1 MPGEF
6 SVLVVVVTMLGVA
19 VPVMDV
25 IDVVP
30 VLNGL
35 MAAAFSMGVLGHRV
49 LGDVLMVVVVVA
61 VPGVAVPVMDVIDV
75 VPVLNGLMAAAFSMG
90 VLGHGVVSV
99 GVGSAHSFPF
109 FMRFPARGRPHRAP
123 RVRHGSRRSD
133 R

>member
-6 SVLVVVVTMLGVA
+6 SVLVVVVAMLGVA

-35 MAAAFSMGVLGHRV
+35 MAATLAVGVLGHRV

-61 VPGVAVPVMDVIDV
+61 MPGVAVPVMDVIDV
-75 VPVLNGLMAAAFSMG
+75 VPVLNGLMATAFSMG

-109 FMRFPARGRPHRAP
+109 FMRFPARGRSHRAP
-123 RVRHGSRRSD
+123 RVQRGSRRSD

>member
-6 SVLVVVVTMLGVA
+6 SVLVVVIAVPCVA

-35 MAAAFSMGVLGHRV
+35 MAAAL
-49 LGDVLMVVVVVA
+49 A
-61 VPGVAVPVMDVIDV
+61 V
-75 VPVLNGLMAAAFSMG
+75 G

-99 GVGSAHSFPF
+99 GVGSAHSFSF
-109 FMRFPARGRPHRAP
+109 LHAFSRAWAI
-123 RVRHGSRRSD
+123 GSRTTCSTWQSEIR
-133 R
+133 

>member
-6 SVLVVVVTMLGVA
+6 SVLVVVIAVPCVA

-35 MAAAFSMGVLGHRV
+35 MAATL
-49 LGDVLMVVVVVA
+49 
-61 VPGVAVPVMDVIDV
+61 
-75 VPVLNGLMAAAFSMG
+75 SMG

-99 GVGSAHSFPF
+99 GVGSAHSFSF
-109 FMRFPARGRPHRAP
+109 LHAFSRAWAIA
-123 RVRHGSRRSD
+123 SRTTCSTWQSEIR
-133 R
+133 

>member
-6 SVLVVVVTMLGVA
+6 SVLVVVVAMLGVA
-19 VPVMDV
+19 VPVM
-25 IDVVP
+25 
-30 VLNGL
+30 N
-35 MAAAFSMGVLGHRV
+35 
-49 LGDVLMVVVVVA
+49 
-61 VPGVAVPVMDVIDV
+61 VIDV

-109 FMRFPARGRPHRAP
+109 FMRFPARGRSHRAP
-123 RVRHGSRRSD
+123 HVQRGSRRCD

>member
-6 SVLVVVVTMLGVA
+6 SVLVVVVAMLGVA

-35 MAAAFSMGVLGHRV
+35 MAAALAVGVLGHGV
-49 LGDVLMVVVVVA
+49 LGDVLMVVVVIA
-61 VPGVAVPVMDVIDV
+61 VPCVAVPVMDVIDV

-99 GVGSAHSFPF
+99 GVGSAHSFSF
-109 FMRFPARGRPHRAP
+109 LHAFSRAWAIA
-123 RVRHGSRRSD
+123 SRTTCSTWQSEIR
-133 R
+133 

>member
-6 SVLVVVVTMLGVA
+6 SVLVVVVAMLGVA

-25 IDVVP
+25 IVVVP

-35 MAAAFSMGVLGHRV
+35 RSATLAVGVLGHRV
-49 LGDVLMVVVVVA
+49 FGDVLMVVVVVA
-61 VPGVAVPVMDVIDV
+61 MPGVAVPVMNVIDV

-109 FMRFPARGRPHRAP
+109 FMRFPARGRAHRAP
-123 RVRHGSRRSD
+123 RVQRGSRRCD

>member
-6 SVLVVVVTMLGVA
+6 SVLVVVVAMLGVA
-19 VPVMDV
+19 VPVMNV

-35 MAAAFSMGVLGHRV
+35 MAT
-49 LGDVLMVVVVVA
+49 
-61 VPGVAVPVMDVIDV
+61 
-75 VPVLNGLMAAAFSMG
+75 AFSMG

-109 FMRFPARGRPHRAP
+109 FMRFPARGRSHRAP
-123 RVRHGSRRSD
+123 RVRRGDRRSD

>member
-6 SVLVVVVTMLGVA
+6 SVLVVVVAMLGVA

-35 MAAAFSMGVLGHRV
+35 MAATL
-49 LGDVLMVVVVVA
+49 A
-61 VPGVAVPVMDVIDV
+61 VGM
-75 VPVLNGLMAAAFSMG
+75 
-90 VLGHGVVSV
+90 LGHGVVSV

-109 FMRFPARGRPHRAP
+109 FMRFPARGRSHRAP
-123 RVRHGSRRSD
+123 RVQRGSRRCD